1 MIEVTRE
8 IEISLTEANIPL
20 LDQQL
25 RKAFPASDFAGIVA
39 DKSVRIVV
47 SDKTDAAVIEQMK
60 ALCAAHNP
68 DDETDEQKA
77 AREKLERQ
85 QAAETAAK
93 EAAGKLDLASLAARI
108 AYLEAKLGI
117 QLEADVKG

>member
-1 MIEVTRE
+1 MSVKLLPMANLTQPNIE
-8 IEISLTEANIPL
+8 L

-25 RKAFPASDFAGIVA
+25 RKAYPTVFEGVKVDREGTTLIVKDSASAEAVAGLIMLA
-39 DKSVRIVV
+39 GQHNP
-47 SDKTDAAVIEQMK
+47 SDKTEEQIK
-60 ALCAAHNP
+60 K
-68 DDETDEQKA
+68 ETELA
-77 AREKLERQ
+77 RQ

>member
-1 MIEVTRE
+1 MTSKTSL
-8 IEISLTEANIPL
+8 IEINLTAANIPL
-20 LDQQL
+20 LDAQL
-25 RKAFPASDFAGIVA
+25 RKAFAGTDYAGLLA
-39 DKSVRIVV
+39 DDSIKLVV

-77 AREKLERQ
+77 AREKLARQ

>member
-1 MIEVTRE
+1 MTKE
-8 IEISLTEANIPL
+8 IEIALSAVNIPL

-25 RKAFPASDFAGIVA
+25 RKTFAASDFAGIVA
-39 DKSVRIVV
+39 DKTIRIVV

-68 DDETDEQKA
+68 DGETDEQKA
-77 AREKLERQ
+77 AREKLARQ